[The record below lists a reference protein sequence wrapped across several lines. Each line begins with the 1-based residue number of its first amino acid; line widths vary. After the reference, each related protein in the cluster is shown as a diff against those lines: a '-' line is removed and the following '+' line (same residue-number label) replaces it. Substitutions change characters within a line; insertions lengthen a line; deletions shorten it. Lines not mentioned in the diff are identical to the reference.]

1 MLYLKVF
8 EEFEMGD
15 FELEFVPRWKFDQS
29 YKSTQRVGFNNKIYQ
44 AFALNANRNGMRAG
58 KIGDETYPTQLTL
71 NWNKQ
76 TKIGRVIFVS
86 TFIVRGVEGDKPYI
100 LCKVDYN
107 IIGTDME
114 LHDIYIRMELEDLMG
129 IIKNFEKF
137 SNEIVEKVEKEN
149 LKK

>member
-8 EEFEMGD
+8 EEFETGD
-15 FELEFVPRWKFDQS
+15 FELEFVPKWKFNQS
-29 YKSTQRVGFNNKIYQ
+29 YQNTQRVGFSDNIYQ

-58 KIGDETYPTQLTL
+58 KVGGEYPTQITL

-86 TFIVRGVEGDKPYI
+86 TFLVRKVEGDTPYV
-100 LCKVDYN
+100 LCLVDYN
-107 IIGTDME
+107 IIGTDMQ
-114 LHDIYIRMELEDLMG
+114 LTSIYIRMELQDMMG

-137 SNEIVEKVEKEN
+137 SNEIVEKVEKDS

>member
-1 MLYLKVF
+1 MLHLKLF
-8 EEFEMGD
+8 EEFETGD

-29 YKSTQRVGFNNKIYQ
+29 YKNTQRVGFSDKIYQ

-58 KIGDETYPTQLTL
+58 KVGGEHPTQITL

-86 TFIVRGVEGDKPYI
+86 TFLIRKIEGDTPYV
-100 LCKVDYN
+100 LCLVDYN
-107 IIGTDME
+107 VIGTDMQ
-114 LHDIYIRMELEDLMG
+114 LTSIYIRMELQDMMG

-137 SNEIVEKVEKEN
+137 SSKIVDKVERDSIK
-149 LKK
+149 